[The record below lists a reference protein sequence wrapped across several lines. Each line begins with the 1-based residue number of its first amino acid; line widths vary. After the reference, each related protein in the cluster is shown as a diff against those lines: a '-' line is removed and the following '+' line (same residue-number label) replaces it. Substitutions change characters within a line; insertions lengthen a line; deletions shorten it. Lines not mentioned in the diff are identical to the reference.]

1 MSNSQIPTKPTRVT
15 SFDVAE
21 RAGVNQST
29 VSRALAGSPQVTP
42 ATRDRVLAVAKEL
55 GYTIDQRASGLRTGR
70 TDTVAVVILKRP
82 EDKQSSGNPFYFE
95 LLGSICEA
103 ASERGLETLVS
114 LQSEEGTLTGD
125 YVKRGQ
131 ADGTIVIGSARN
143 PGAWDYFRELQQ
155 SEDRLVFWGSPFDD
169 ARWVRS
175 DNVAGGRLAAR
186 TLHER
191 GYRKIAFV
199 GPLETGP
206 GQFTERFVGY
216 REEIEAL
223 GHAPIQAST
232 YPDEDRIAQGYH
244 AARELL
250 AQDSDIDAFFAASD
264 RLAFGV
270 LERLQELDARIPE
283 RFGLIGFDGM
293 SAGTVCNPSL
303 TTVAPELT
311 EAAAALL
318 KAAVDGDAL
327 ATQRV
332 GVKLVERA
340 SVRKAAEP
348 DRLSRTV

>member
-1 MSNSQIPTKPTRVT
+1 MNSSPIPTKPVRVT

-29 VSRALAGSPQVTP
+29 VSRALAGSPQVTA

-70 TDTVAVVILKRP
+70 TDTVAVVILQRP
-82 EDKQSSGNPFYFE
+82 EDKKSSGNPFYFE

-114 LQSEEGTLTGD
+114 LQSEKGALSGD

-143 PGAWDYFRELQQ
+143 SDAWQYFRELQQ
-155 SEDRLVFWGSPFDD
+155 SEERLVFWGSPFED

-175 DNVAGGRLAAR
+175 DNIAGGKLATR

-206 GQFTERFVGY
+206 GQFAERFAGY

-223 GHAPIQAST
+223 GHKPIQASS
-232 YPDEDRIAQGYH
+232 YPDGDRSAQGYH
-244 AARELL
+244 AAQELL
-250 AQDSDIDAFFAASD
+250 RQHDDIDAFFAASD

-270 LERLQELDARIPE
+270 LEYLQELDARIPE
-283 RFGLIGFDGM
+283 TFGLIGFDGM
-293 SAGTVCNPSL
+293 SAGTVCNPPL
-303 TTVAPELT
+303 TTVAPELP
-311 EAAAALL
+311 EAAEVLLTAAI
-318 KAAVDGDAL
+318 DGEAP
-327 ATQRV
+327 ASQRV

-340 SVRKAAEP
+340 SVRAAP
-348 DRLSRTV
+348 A